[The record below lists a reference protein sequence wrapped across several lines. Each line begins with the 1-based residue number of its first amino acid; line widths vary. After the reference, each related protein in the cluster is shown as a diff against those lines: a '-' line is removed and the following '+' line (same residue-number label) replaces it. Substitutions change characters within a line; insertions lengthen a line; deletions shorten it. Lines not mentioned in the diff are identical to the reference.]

1 MLDDYIDNV
10 EIAEVMTTS
19 GLQRINIAYGGSM
32 MIKITKIVVVK
43 LDFID
48 DIHLLIFIGG
58 HLGKKN
64 DILLA
69 RECMQRASMLVV

>member
-1 MLDDYIDNV
+1 MSATFADFNPLSLSGMMLFFSSRVSSLPFVLMLDVYTDDV

-43 LDFID
+43 
-48 DIHLLIFIGG
+48 
-58 HLGKKN
+58 
-64 DILLA
+64 
-69 RECMQRASMLVV
+69 